1 LTFCHRHRGAALI
14 ASTLL
19 APQALSAAEKQGG
32 GVLGW
37 VENTQ
42 GMPVAGAVISLFG
55 KGIRGGSLVTLSD
68 TSGQFFLPSLP
79 AGSYTLRALGRG
91 HEPAPAQTI
100 TVLAQ
105 KDSVFTVSL
114 TPVGES
120 GEGTSEDPADGDR
133 TEADRA
139 AAAREE
145 LKWLLRHKRRS
156 VLEYHDDVIA
166 EASAELP
173 VANEDRSDRVA
184 VYVPA
189 LAGTFEVVATPAVIG
204 DDGVLT
210 VADGVPTS
218 LGVLRLH
225 GKMADFGEWRLGGL
239 VTESENTAWRMAAE
253 FVLNPGDGHEI
264 QTGGGYGTRYVRPLA
279 GEGPGASLD
288 ARSVGS
294 LFAHDTW
301 RISEGWTAGFGAR
314 HSYVGFLHDANS
326 IDGYA
331 SLERALGRDGT
342 MRGSVSIRTLAPGG
356 DLLTL
361 STLGSAPV
369 LGLTRV
375 DDDLRAERIM
385 RYQLGVDRSNG
396 GATFGAFVFREHVT
410 DQLVNIHGMAAS
422 DALRIVN
429 GGGVDV
435 QGVGMS
441 LEQRFGNSVN
451 GSLTYCYGRTSRHGE
466 GRMPSL
472 LHEVPGFSA
481 DFSEGGFHDLVAR
494 LETFIELTDTRL
506 TAYYRVNTLDPKGD
520 ATSRSVTNS
529 RFDIRLSQGLPFM
542 QPLTRADWE
551 LLVAVR
557 NLFYDEL
564 EGGMLDEVA
573 VLHPTK
579 RVMGGIAVKF

>member
-19 APQALSAAEKQGG
+19 APQALFAAEKPGG

-68 TSGQFFLPSLP
+68 TTGQFFLPSLP

-100 TVLAQ
+100 TVLPQ
-105 KDSVFTVSL
+105 TDSVFTVSL
-114 TPVGES
+114 TPFGES
-120 GEGTSEDPADGDR
+120 GEGASEPSFSDR
-133 TEADRA
+133 TETDRT

-156 VLEYHDDVIA
+156 VLEYQDDEAIADVSA
-166 EASAELP
+166 EAP
-173 VANEDRSDRVA
+173 VAARDQGDRVA
-184 VYVPA
+184 VYAPS

-204 DDGVLT
+204 HDGVLT

-225 GKMADFGEWRLGGL
+225 GKMADIGEWRLGGL

-253 FVLNPGDGHEI
+253 FVLSPGGGHEI

-279 GEGPGASLD
+279 GEGLGATLD

-301 RISEGWTAGFGAR
+301 RVSEGWTAGFGAR
-314 HSYVGFLHDANS
+314 YSYVGFLHDANS
-326 IDGYA
+326 VDGYA
-331 SLERALGRDGT
+331 SLERALGRDGR

-369 LGLTRV
+369 LGLTRI
-375 DDDLRAERIM
+375 DDALRAERTM
-385 RYQLGVDRSNG
+385 RYELGVDRSAG
-396 GATFGAFVFREHVT
+396 GTTVGAFVFREDVA
-410 DQLVNIHGMAAS
+410 DQLVNIHGMAAN

-429 GGGVDV
+429 GGGLEV

-441 LEQRFGNSVN
+441 LERRFGNSVN

-466 GRMPSL
+466 GRTTSL
-472 LHEVPGFSA
+472 LREVPGFSA
-481 DFSEGGFHDLVAR
+481 DFSEAGFHDLVAR
-494 LETFIELTDTRL
+494 LETFIDLTDTRL

-520 ATSRSVTNS
+520 PTSRSVTNA
-529 RFDIRLSQGLPFM
+529 RFDIRLTQGLPFM

-573 VLHPTK
+573 VLHPPK
-579 RVMGGIAVKF
+579 RVMGGFAVKF